1 MINPYVVI
9 APVITEKSLLMAKE
23 ENAFTF
29 YVDPSADKTE
39 IKKAIEAGFG
49 VHVSDIKTVKVPGK
63 VKRTGSKRRPSTKA
77 DRKKAIIVLPP
88 GEKIELFDL

>member
-9 APVITEKSLLMAKE
+9 APVITEKSLRMAKE

-29 YVDPSADKTE
+29 YVAPSADKTE
-39 IKKAIEAGFG
+39 IKKAIEAGFN
-49 VHVSDIKTVKVPGK
+49 VTVKDIKTVRVPGK
-63 VKRTGSKRRPSTKA
+63 LKRTGSKRRPAQQA
-77 DRKKAIIVLPP
+77 DRKKAIIVLPA